1 MMADDEGSRYSTS
14 TKCNNLI
21 VRKCN
26 SVNSVNDI
34 GKNTETS
41 NLQPHFDTTAG
52 LNSGSYQYHQPRLSL
67 EDLRERSTYHDDR
80 FTSNRLSVDI
90 CYRRN
95 ASSIRRPTKTRGDI
109 PSNVPQARR
118 SSEQNYL
125 EIVASGPLSLGGA
138 TGRESEYL
146 QVIQG
151 GDERPLQDHFVPIY
165 REAEDIIVA
174 ATSSVASQSAERLSR
189 VTDES
194 VYADIPTESL
204 YLETPPRSTSWRR
217 Q

>member
-1 MMADDEGSRYSTS
+1 MADDEGSRYSTS

-26 SVNSVNDI
+26 SDNSVNDI
-34 GKNTETS
+34 IGKNTDTS
-41 NLQPHFDTTAG
+41 SLQPHVDTAAG

-67 EDLRERSTYHDDR
+67 EDLRERNTYHDNR
-80 FTSNRLSVDI
+80 FPVNRLSVDI
-90 CYRRN
+90 TCYGRY
-95 ASSIRRPTKTRGDI
+95 APSIRRPTKTAGDI
-109 PSNVPQARR
+109 ASNVAQSRR
-118 SSEQNYL
+118 WSEQNYL
-125 EIVASGPLSLGGA
+125 EIVASGPLSLGA
-138 TGRESEYL
+138 TGRDSEYL

-165 REAEDIIVA
+165 RDAEDIVA
-174 ATSSVASQSAERLSR
+174 AASSVASQSAERLSR

-204 YLETPPRSTSWRR
+204 YLETPPYSTSWRR
-217 Q
+217 R